1 MTQRIKSPY
10 NSVSLGAAAFFGI
23 WQEGNLKQNIAK
35 PVFRVVS
42 LQLTIAIC
50 FASLVGAF
58 GGVLQGWSAAYGG
71 AVAVTGS
78 FAYALLVVRGSDDAN
93 TALRAHVRAEM
104 AKIFVTV
111 VLFALALVLFQSAS
125 WLWLILGFVMATL
138 AYWFSLLA
146 V

>member
-1 MTQRIKSPY
+1 MAMS
-10 NSVSLGAAAFFGI
+10 NS
-23 WQEGNLKQNIAK
+23 KQNIAK
-35 PVFRVVS
+35 PIFRVVV

-50 FASLVGAF
+50 FSSLVGAF
-58 GGVLQGWSAAYGG
+58 GDVHRGWSAAYGG
-71 AVAVTGS
+71 AVAVLGS
-78 FAYALLVVRGSDDAN
+78 AIYALFVVRGADDAR
-93 TALRAHVRAEM
+93 TALRSHVRAEM

-111 VLFALALVLFQSAS
+111 VLFALALMLFQSAA